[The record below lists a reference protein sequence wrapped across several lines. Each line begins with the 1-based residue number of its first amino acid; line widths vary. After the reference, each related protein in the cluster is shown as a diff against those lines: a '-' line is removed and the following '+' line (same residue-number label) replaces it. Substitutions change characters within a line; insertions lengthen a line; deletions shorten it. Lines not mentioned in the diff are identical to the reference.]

1 MLLSNL
7 IGAMTR
13 NLVAI
18 KEVERLNKALNAQ
31 FEEVAR
37 VQQSLLPEKL
47 PQVPGLAIALMV
59 LGCNLLGDGLRD
71 YLDPRR
77 ELKRR

>member
-1 MLLSNL
+1 ML
-7 IGAMTR
+7 R
-13 NLVAI
+13 NLWR
-18 KEVERLNKALNAQ
+18 RLP
-31 FEEVAR
+31 AR
-37 VQQSLLPEKL
+37 WQREARDLIELVL
-47 PQVPGLAIALMV
+47 VPGLAIALMV